1 MTDTA
6 AGSEALAVEY
16 RTVGSLKPDPRN
28 ARTHPKR
35 QLEQIKA
42 SIKEFGFTNPIL
54 IDEQGVIIAGHG
66 RLRAAKEAG
75 LAEVPTIVLAGLTDG
90 KKRALRLADNK
101 IALGAS
107 WDLDLLKLELG
118 DLADMDFDLGLTGFS
133 AGEIDIALSGA
144 NDPDD
149 DHLPEIRTAPR
160 TRPDD
165 IWILGD
171 HRLGCGDGRDGAFLR
186 RVIGKDVKI
195 DAAFLDPPYNVAI
208 GGHANTRGR
217 HREFAMASGETSR
230 DEFRTFLGDALGAC
244 VAASRAGAVHFVCM
258 DWRHMDDLSAI
269 GRNVYGD
276 LLNLCI
282 WNKSNAGMGSLY
294 RSKHELVF
302 VYRVGRA
309 PHFNAVELGKH
320 GRNRTNV
327 WDYASVNTMAGSRRE
342 DLQLHPTVKPT
353 ALVADAIQDVTRRGD
368 LVLDI
373 FSGSGTTLVASER
386 TGRRFRGV
394 EIDPA
399 YVDVAIDR
407 WEAMTGGRGRARREG
422 PGMSKVGPGRR
433 PKSTGFRKGVSGN
446 PGRQAQEGTPG
457 RLDFRFRCG
466 HRQDIEDRAGRQ
478 VPRGHDRGGALVQD
492 LSERDRWRSLG
503 PARSSEDDRQ
513 AGKVAR
519 RPRAKTADTWG
530 QFRERAFPDQCR

>member
-1 MTDTA
+1 MTDSA
-6 AGSEALAVEY
+6 ASSDALAVEY

-42 SIKEFGFTNPIL
+42 SIKEFGFTNPVL

-75 LAEVPTIVLAGLTDG
+75 LEEVPTIVLAGLTDG
-90 KKRALRLADNK
+90 QKRVLRLADNK

-107 WDLDLLKLELG
+107 WDLDLLKLEFG
-118 DLADMDFDLGLTGFS
+118 DLADMNFDLGLTGFS
-133 AGEIDIALSGA
+133 VGEIDIALLGA

-149 DHLPEIRTAPR
+149 DHLPEIKSTPR

-171 HRLGCGDGRDGAFLR
+171 HRLGCGDGRDRAFLR
-186 RVIGKDVKI
+186 RVVGKGVKI

-208 GGHANTRGR
+208 GGHANTRRR
-217 HREFAMASGETSR
+217 HREFAMASGEMSG
-230 DEFRTFLGDALGAC
+230 DEFRTFLTDALGAC
-244 VAASRAGAVHFVCM
+244 VAASRDGAVHFVCM
-258 DWRHMDDLSAI
+258 DWRHMDDLSGI
-269 GRNVYGD
+269 GRDVYGD

-294 RSKHELVF
+294 RSKHELIF
-302 VYRVGRA
+302 VYRVGQA

-327 WDYASVNTMAGSRRE
+327 WDYASVNTVAGSRRE
-342 DLQLHPTVKPT
+342 DLKLHPTVKPT

-373 FSGSGTTLVASER
+373 FCGSGTTLIGAER

-407 WEAMTGGRGRARREG
+407 WEAMTGGKAELH
-422 PGMSKVGPGRR
+422 
-433 PKSTGFRKGVSGN
+433 RKA
-446 PGRQAQEGTPG
+446 QA
-457 RLDFRFRCG
+457 
-466 HRQDIEDRAGRQ
+466 
-478 VPRGHDRGGALVQD
+478 
-492 LSERDRWRSLG
+492 
-503 PARSSEDDRQ
+503 
-513 AGKVAR
+513 
-519 RPRAKTADTWG
+519 
-530 QFRERAFPDQCR
+530 

>member
-16 RTVGSLKPDPRN
+16 RSVGSLKPDPRN

-90 KKRALRLADNK
+90 QKRALRLADNK

-118 DLADMDFDLGLTGFS
+118 DLADMDFDLDLTGFS
-133 AGEIDIALSGA
+133 AGEIDIALAGA

-149 DHLPEIRTAPR
+149 DHLPEIKSTPR

-217 HREFAMASGETSR
+217 HREFAMASGEMSR
-230 DEFRTFLGDALGAC
+230 DEFRD
-244 VAASRAGAVHFVCM
+244 V
-258 DWRHMDDLSAI
+258 
-269 GRNVYGD
+269 
-276 LLNLCI
+276 
-282 WNKSNAGMGSLY
+282 
-294 RSKHELVF
+294 
-302 VYRVGRA
+302 
-309 PHFNAVELGKH
+309 P
-320 GRNRTNV
+320 
-327 WDYASVNTMAGSRRE
+327 RRR
-342 DLQLHPTVKPT
+342 L
-353 ALVADAIQDVTRRGD
+353 
-368 LVLDI
+368 
-373 FSGSGTTLVASER
+373 
-386 TGRRFRGV
+386 
-394 EIDPA
+394 
-399 YVDVAIDR
+399 
-407 WEAMTGGRGRARREG
+407 
-422 PGMSKVGPGRR
+422 
-433 PKSTGFRKGVSGN
+433 
-446 PGRQAQEGTPG
+446 G
-457 RLDFRFRCG
+457 RLRRRIPC
-466 HRQDIEDRAGRQ
+466 RR
-478 VPRGHDRGGALVQD
+478 
-492 LSERDRWRSLG
+492 RSLRLHG
-503 PARSSEDDRQ
+503 LAPY
-513 AGKVAR
+513 G
-519 RPRAKTADTWG
+519 
-530 QFRERAFPDQCR
+530 

>member
-6 AGSEALAVEY
+6 AGSNALAVEY

-133 AGEIDIALSGA
+133 AGEIDIALLGA

-165 IWILGD
+165 IWLLGD

-217 HREFAMASGETSR
+217 HREFAMASGEMSR
-230 DEFRTFLGDALGAC
+230 DEFRTFLTDALGAC
-244 VAASRAGAVHFVCM
+244 VAASRDGAVHFVCM
-258 DWRHMDDLSAI
+258 DWRHMDDLSGI
-269 GRNVYGD
+269 GRDVYGD

-294 RSKHELVF
+294 RSKHELIF
-302 VYRVGRA
+302 VYRVGQA

-327 WDYASVNTMAGSRRE
+327 WDYTSVNTVAGSRRE
-342 DLQLHPTVKPT
+342 DLKLHPTVKPT

-373 FSGSGTTLVASER
+373 FCGSGTTLIGAER

-407 WEAMTGGRGRARREG
+407 WEAMTGGKAKL
-422 PGMSKVGPGRR
+422 S
-433 PKSTGFRKGVSGN
+433 RK
-446 PGRQAQEGTPG
+446 A
-457 RLDFRFRCG
+457 
-466 HRQDIEDRAGRQ
+466 
-478 VPRGHDRGGALVQD
+478 
-492 LSERDRWRSLG
+492 
-503 PARSSEDDRQ
+503 PA
-513 AGKVAR
+513 
-519 RPRAKTADTWG
+519 
-530 QFRERAFPDQCR
+530 